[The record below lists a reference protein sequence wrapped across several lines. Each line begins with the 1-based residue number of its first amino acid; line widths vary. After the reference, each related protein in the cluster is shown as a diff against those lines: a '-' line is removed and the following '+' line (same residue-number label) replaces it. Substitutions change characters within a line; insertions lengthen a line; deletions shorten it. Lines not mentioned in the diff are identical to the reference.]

1 MGTAVARS
9 RREPKLDELT
19 GKQKAAIVLMAMGP
33 ESATEI
39 TQSLTPDELEQISFE
54 IARMDQVSAELTGAV
69 LEEWKAMETAA
80 YTIAEGGVDYARKV
94 LEHTLGPQKAST
106 IIKRIESQLQESAG
120 FQNLRKADP
129 QQVSGMLRNEHPQT
143 VALLLAHLEA
153 SQTASVLKEL
163 PTALGGEVLFR
174 LARMEKVL
182 PEVLQVLERQYGS
195 ESKLTISQGMTSAGG
210 PESVAAVLNL
220 INGPV
225 EKELLDQLARQDAEL
240 CEQIKNLMFVFE
252 DILKL
257 DDRALQRIL
266 RDVQTKEL
274 ALALKAASDP
284 LRQKIFSMLST
295 RAGDAL
301 KEEIEFLGP
310 VRMRDVETAQSNV
323 VKVIRAL
330 EETGEVVI
338 GGGDDDMVL

>member
-1 MGTAVARS
+1 VGTALARS
-9 RREPKLDELT
+9 RREPKVDELT

-33 ESATEI
+33 EAATEI
-39 TQSLTPDELEQISFE
+39 TQSLSPDELEQISFE
-54 IARMDQVSAELTGAV
+54 IARLDQVSAELTSAV
-69 LEEWKAMETAA
+69 LEEWKEMETAA

-94 LEHTLGPQKAST
+94 LEHTLGAPKAAT

-129 QQVSGMLRNEHPQT
+129 QQVSGMVRNEHPQT
-143 VALLLAHLEA
+143 VALLLAHLEPG
-153 SQTASVLKEL
+153 QTAAVLKEL
-163 PTALGGEVLFR
+163 PTDLGGEVLFR
-174 LARMEKVL
+174 LARREKVL

-225 EKELLDQLARQDAEL
+225 EKELLDQLSRQDAEL

-257 DDRALQRIL
+257 DDRGLQRIL

-284 LRQKIFSMLST
+284 LRQKIFSMLSS